1 MNNPD
6 FKDPRRIDQ
15 RKDLPPLNE
24 RIRDKE
30 IRVIDENG
38 NQLGILQTKEALNIA
53 FEKGLDI
60 LLVQPDSVPP
70 VARILDYGKFKFEQ
84 EKKVRE
90 AKKKQ
95 HVMDVKEIKMRYK
108 IEEHDYLVK
117 LKSAQKFLS
126 DGDKIKVSIMLKGR
140 EFQHANLAIELLNRL
155 ADNLNEFAIIDK
167 EAKME
172 GKSVIMILSP
182 NPHKVKKPT
191 IVIRNEN
198 NAQDEDE

>member
-6 FKDPRRIDQ
+6 FKDPRRIDP

-24 RIRDKE
+24 RIKE
-30 IRVIDENG
+30 KELRVIDENG
-38 NQLGILQTKEALNIA
+38 NQLGILSTKEAMTIA
-53 FEKGLDI
+53 SEKGLDI
-60 LLVQPDSVPP
+60 LLVQPDSNPP

-84 EKKVRE
+84 EKKIRE

-117 LKSAQKFLS
+117 LKNAQKFLS

-140 EFQHANLAIELLNRL
+140 EFQHANMAIELLNRL

-167 EAKME
+167 EAKVE
-172 GKSVIMILSP
+172 GKSIIMILSP
-182 NPHKVKKPT
+182 NPHKVKKQT
-191 IVIRNEN
+191 IIRNEN